1 MLFAGLALLSAI
13 GAASAAPAL
22 QARQTGP
29 GPQCAGLGPSA
40 FDVAY
45 NFTLAA
51 YNVSGANANDTGVP
65 LVLGQAGAID
75 GAEFKV
81 LSVRRLS
88 CRSPLYAPSY

>member
-1 MLFAGLALLSAI
+1 MFSGLAFLTLAAT
-13 GAASAAPAL
+13 AASAAPAAF
-22 QARQTGP
+22 QSRQDIDAV

-40 FDVAY
+40 FDIAY

-51 YNVSGANANDTGVP
+51 YKTTGTNANDTGLP

-81 LSVRRLS
+81 LSVRDIQ
-88 CRSPLYAPSY
+88 